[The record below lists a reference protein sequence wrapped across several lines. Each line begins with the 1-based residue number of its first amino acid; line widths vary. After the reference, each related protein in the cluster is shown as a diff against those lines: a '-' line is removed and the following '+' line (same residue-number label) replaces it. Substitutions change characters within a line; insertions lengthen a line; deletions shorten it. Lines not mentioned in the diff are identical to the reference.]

1 MAHPAEERLQHHLPV
16 IGVVGYDSVPETTIG
31 FVLPRAHHLTG
42 KEKYL
47 SAGLAAAQYSGDAR
61 PMDMT
66 FTIGVGHDHP
76 RRVLHL
82 DSRNAGIEPPDSITV
97 YGQTDPAL
105 TNGSVIDCW
114 RVRRPHCMM
123 SYADLRRH
131 HECVELTSRLSEFV
145 PRLGKL
151 LNLMPVRPKP
161 GRGLQADRIVRFS
174 VCDWTGQGEGNMSKI
189 RIRDLPTESK
199 ISNEEMERVQGGASL
214 VEYVVLVDL
223 IPVVE
228 IGVLPALGERARPKL
243 RSARDPIAGA
253 ADRGKGEDDGR

>member
-1 MAHPAEERLQHHLPV
+1 MAHPVPPNSVRWPSGSPSRIQQENAFNVTCQTRYPPV
-16 IGVVGYDSVPETTIG
+16 IGVVGYYSVPETTTG
-31 FVLPRAHHLTG
+31 FVLPRARHLTG
-42 KEKYL
+42 KENYL
-47 SAGLAAAQYSGDAR
+47 SVALAAAQYSAGAN
-61 PMDMT
+61 PMNMT

-131 HECVELTSRLSEFV
+131 HECVDLTSRLSEFL

-161 GRGLQADRIVRFS
+161 GRGLQADRGR
-174 VCDWTGQGEGNMSKI
+174 
-189 RIRDLPTESK
+189 
-199 ISNEEMERVQGGASL
+199 
-214 VEYVVLVDL
+214 
-223 IPVVE
+223 
-228 IGVLPALGERARPKL
+228 
-243 RSARDPIAGA
+243 
-253 ADRGKGEDDGR
+253 GEDDGR